1 MRVYNS
7 WSNVI
12 GWSGDSI
19 LVPGGKIVTLEEGEE
34 EEDEE
39 KEEKDLDG
47 SHGREIYKSNFKQ
60 KKNCNE
66 KSSNM
71 FFMLTVAGGWSGE

>member
-7 WSNVI
+7 WGNVI

-19 LVPGGKIVTLEEGEE
+19 RVPEGKKLVTLEE
-34 EEDEE
+34 EE
-39 KEEKDLDG
+39 KEEEDLDG

-60 KKNCNE
+60 KKTAMKNHQTC
-66 KSSNM
+66 
-71 FFMLTVAGGWSGE
+71 FLW